1 MNQNLSLKFI
11 DELLRYLNRNDAIS
25 IGKLLKLKNE
35 KYREVYFKDDAK
47 RYYEEKLQNLQNESY
62 LWAEVIE
69 NYILARNCIY
79 NEDFPNAFES
89 LTKSFKNL
97 IDLIK
102 VCTLISNISNYYKTN
117 IYLSFFRTPKV

>member
-11 DELLRYLNRNDAIS
+11 DELLRYLNRSDAIS

-47 RYYEEKLQNLQNESY
+47 RYFEDKLQNLQNESY

-79 NEDFPNAFES
+79 NEDLPNAFES
-89 LTKSFKNL
+89 LTKSFKCL

-102 VCTLISNISNYYKTN
+102 V
-117 IYLSFFRTPKV
+117 